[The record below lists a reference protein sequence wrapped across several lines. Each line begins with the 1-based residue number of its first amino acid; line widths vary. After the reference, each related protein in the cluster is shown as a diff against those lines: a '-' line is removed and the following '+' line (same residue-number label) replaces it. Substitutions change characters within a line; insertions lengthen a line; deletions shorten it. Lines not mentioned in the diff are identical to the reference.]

1 MKSLITATACA
12 LAALAG
18 TFASAHTGERP
29 KYDIVIRNGRVL
41 DGAGN
46 PWVRADV
53 AVRGGRIVAVGVV
66 PQKGKT
72 EIDAAGKFV
81 APGWINSMDQSGDVL
96 RRQGLAANKLLMG
109 VTTVIAGEGG
119 TPVPAAE
126 ISRYFA
132 SLEKQGIGVNFATYY
147 SATQAR
153 VEVIGDSARAPSAD
167 ELTDMK
173 TRIDTAMRA
182 GALGIS
188 TALIYPPGAYQSTE
202 ELIEL
207 AKAAAPYGAIYAT
220 HMRDEG
226 VRLGDAISEAIE
238 IGEKGGVKVEIFHL
252 KAAYKPMWGA
262 LMEEAGALIDAARAR
277 GLDIAADLY
286 PYTAGGTGLEIALP
300 LEVFADGLDA
310 AIEKLKDKEY
320 RADLIK
326 RIENEEF
333 GEWSR
338 INLVVA
344 SGGWDGVVLANAFK
358 PPYQQYQYRS
368 IADIAAELNVNPYDL
383 VIDIMLNAL
392 PNRAFA
398 FYHMIG
404 EQDVRTALQFPWTSI
419 GTDAAAVEELG
430 GVDDLG
436 LPHPRSY
443 GTFPRI
449 LAKYVR
455 DEHVLTLEEAVR
467 KMTSWP
473 ASRHGFEDRGVI
485 REGLWADI
493 VVFDADK
500 VQDNATWENGTAT
513 PTGIDYVLVN
523 GVVAVR
529 EGVLT
534 GAKAGR
540 VLRGDGAQ

>member
-18 TFASAHTGERP
+18 TFSSAHAGERA

-72 EIDAAGKFV
+72 EIDAAGRFV
-81 APGWINSMDQSGDVL
+81 SPGWIDSMDQSGDVL

-132 SLEKQGIGVNFATYY
+132 ALEKQGIGVNFATYY

-310 AIEKLKDKEY
+310 AIEKLKGKEY

-523 GVVAVR
+523 GVLAVR
-529 EGVLT
+529 EGALT

-540 VLRGDGAQ
+540 VLRGAGAQ

>member
-1 MKSLITATACA
+1 
-12 LAALAG
+12 
-18 TFASAHTGERP
+18 
-29 KYDIVIRNGRVL
+29 
-41 DGAGN
+41 
-46 PWVRADV
+46 
-53 AVRGGRIVAVGVV
+53 
-66 PQKGKT
+66 
-72 EIDAAGKFV
+72 
-81 APGWINSMDQSGDVL
+81 
-96 RRQGLAANKLLMG
+96 
-109 VTTVIAGEGG
+109 
-119 TPVPAAE
+119 
-126 ISRYFA
+126 
-132 SLEKQGIGVNFATYY
+132 
-147 SATQAR
+147 
-153 VEVIGDSARAPSAD
+153 VIGDSARAPSAD

-310 AIEKLKDKEY
+310 AIEKLKGKEY

-467 KMTSWP
+467 KMTS
-473 ASRHGFEDRGVI
+473 
-485 REGLWADI
+485 
-493 VVFDADK
+493 
-500 VQDNATWENGTAT
+500 
-513 PTGIDYVLVN
+513 
-523 GVVAVR
+523 
-529 EGVLT
+529 
-534 GAKAGR
+534 
-540 VLRGDGAQ
+540 

>member
-18 TFASAHTGERP
+18 TFSSAHAGERA

-72 EIDAAGKFV
+72 EIDAAGRFV
-81 APGWINSMDQSGDVL
+81 SPGWIDSMDQSGDVL

-132 SLEKQGIGVNFATYY
+132 ALEKQGIGVNFATYY

-153 VEVIGDSARAPSAD
+153 RSDRRQREAPSAD

-310 AIEKLKDKEY
+310 AIEKLKGKEY

-523 GVVAVR
+523 GVLAVR
-529 EGVLT
+529 EGALT

-540 VLRGDGAQ
+540 VLRGAGAQ

>member
-1 MKSLITATACA
+1 
-12 LAALAG
+12 
-18 TFASAHTGERP
+18 
-29 KYDIVIRNGRVL
+29 
-41 DGAGN
+41 
-46 PWVRADV
+46 
-53 AVRGGRIVAVGVV
+53 
-66 PQKGKT
+66 
-72 EIDAAGKFV
+72 
-81 APGWINSMDQSGDVL
+81 
-96 RRQGLAANKLLMG
+96 
-109 VTTVIAGEGG
+109 
-119 TPVPAAE
+119 
-126 ISRYFA
+126 
-132 SLEKQGIGVNFATYY
+132 
-147 SATQAR
+147 
-153 VEVIGDSARAPSAD
+153 
-167 ELTDMK
+167 MK

-310 AIEKLKDKEY
+310 AIEKLKGKEY

-500 VQDNATWENGTAT
+500 VQDNATWESGTAT
-513 PTGIDYVLVN
+513 PAGDLQRYDGLKASKGGRAVAGLQGNACGACGIELPAEEVH
-523 GVVAVR
+523 AVR
-529 EGVLT
+529 TSGDLVSC
-534 GAKAGR
+534 
-540 VLRGDGAQ
+540 RGCVRILHG